1 MSGIARNLRI
11 IWACLKKDLRSALT
25 ERVFTIVCIF
35 LPVNFLILMSL
46 FVLAGSHAPTAVVMQ
61 ENGPYARE
69 FYTAM
74 NNAHSFSLRTAS
86 ASEASSLISSGQ
98 IVAVVTIPPDFDARI
113 SAGQPVQ
120 VNVQINNLN
129 TDFTNDIRRAIPLS
143 ITTFYAKAYPTLV
156 TITPRETD
164 WYPQDTD
171 YVPYLAVSIIVI
183 SLMVGGVLQAGVASA
198 KEWENGT
205 IKELL
210 LSPASRWAVL
220 LGKMLAV
227 AVLNVAA
234 VLIVLAVVI
243 FIVGVWPVHWGEVIW
258 ATLLTMLIFISF
270 GTLLGTLLKRWQVV
284 AALTFG
290 LSIPLFFLSGAF
302 GPISFEV
309 PVTQVLAKIFPVYY
323 AIVLQQHAFHG
334 FDLNTYGLGLNA
346 LILAIYALVL
356 LLLTTLI
363 LRRSTVAH

>member
-1 MSGIARNLRI
+1 MSLFAANMCV

-25 ERVFTIVCIF
+25 ERVFTIVGIF

-46 FVLAGSHAPTAVVMQ
+46 FVLAGSHAPTAVVMLD
-61 ENGPYARE
+61 NGPYARE
-69 FYTAM
+69 FYDAM
-74 NNAHSFSLRTAS
+74 NNAHSFSLSTAS
-86 ASEASSLISSGQ
+86 AQEASNLIASGK
-98 IVAVVTIPPDFDARI
+98 IVAVVTIPTDFDTRVRAN
-113 SAGQPVQ
+113 QPVQ
-120 VNVQINNLN
+120 VDVQINNLN

-143 ITTFYAKAYPTLV
+143 ITSFYAKAYPNLV

-183 SLMVGGVLQAGVASA
+183 SLMVGGVLQAGVSSA

-205 IKELL
+205 MKELL

-227 AVLNVAA
+227 CVLNLAA
-234 VLIVLAVVI
+234 VVLVMVVVI
-243 FIVGVWPVHWGEVIW
+243 GIVGVWPVHWGEVVW
-258 ATLLTMLIFISF
+258 VTLLTMIIFVAL
-270 GTLLGTLLKRWQVV
+270 GTLLGTLLKRWQPV

-309 PVTQVLAKIFPVYY
+309 PVTQVLAKLFPVYY

-334 FDLNTYGLGLNA
+334 FDLNTYGVSGNA
-346 LILAIYALVL
+346 LILALYAVGLLV
-356 LLLTTLI
+356 LTTLV

>member
-1 MSGIARNLRI
+1 MSSATRNLRI

-35 LPVNFLILMSL
+35 LPVNFLILLSL
-46 FVLAGSHAPTAVVMQ
+46 FVLAGSHAPTAFVMQ

-120 VNVQINNLN
+120 MDVQINNLN

-143 ITTFYAKAYPTLV
+143 ITTFYAKAYPNLV
-156 TITPRETD
+156 AITPRESD

-183 SLMVGGVLQAGVASA
+183 SLMVGGVLQAGVSSA
-198 KEWENGT
+198 KERENGT

-210 LSPASRWAVL
+210 L
-220 LGKMLAV
+220 
-227 AVLNVAA
+227 
-234 VLIVLAVVI
+234 
-243 FIVGVWPVHWGEVIW
+243 
-258 ATLLTMLIFISF
+258 
-270 GTLLGTLLKRWQVV
+270 
-284 AALTFG
+284 
-290 LSIPLFFLSGAF
+290 
-302 GPISFEV
+302 
-309 PVTQVLAKIFPVYY
+309 
-323 AIVLQQHAFHG
+323 
-334 FDLNTYGLGLNA
+334 
-346 LILAIYALVL
+346 
-356 LLLTTLI
+356 
-363 LRRSTVAH
+363 